1 MRIRHSGTKIFQIST
16 KDFSKQLYP
25 SSNGVVIYPV
35 YILLLTI
42 AFSKF
47 FKLSVSGKSF
57 LFINKYF
64 PLLNSKT

>member
-16 KDFSKQLYP
+16 KDFSKQLYL

-35 YILLLTI
+35 YILLLSI

>member
-16 KDFSKQLYP
+16 KDFSKQLYL

-35 YILLLTI
+35 YILLLSI

-47 FKLSVSGKSF
+47 FKLSVSEKSV

>member
-16 KDFSKQLYP
+16 KDFSKQVYP
-25 SSNGVVIYPV
+25 SINGAIIYSL
-35 YILLLTI
+35 YIRLFSI